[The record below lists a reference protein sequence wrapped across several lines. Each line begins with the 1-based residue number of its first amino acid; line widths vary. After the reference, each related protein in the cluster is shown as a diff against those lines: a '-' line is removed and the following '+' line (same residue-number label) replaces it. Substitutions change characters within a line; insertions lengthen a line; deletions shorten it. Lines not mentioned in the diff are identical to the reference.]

1 MNILRFKAYLGLAI
15 LLSFIGLLF
24 CFRSISS
31 AQSSPKMEFSI
42 VLENSECKLEEPIYA
57 TFKLKNTGTIPAY
70 VNKRFYLGSEE
81 APKEKREVFFI
92 ITSPLSTKLYCK
104 YSYETGLPKSEYFQL
119 LQPGEEAS
127 SEFKRD
133 LRAYFD
139 FTETGTY
146 QIVAVYQNVYGKEI
160 GLDVF
165 SDKAISR
172 PVSLKILPKD

>member
-92 ITSPLSTKLYCK
+92 ITSPLSIPMKRGCQSQSISSCFSPARKRHLSLRGTC
-104 YSYETGLPKSEYFQL
+104 GLIL
-119 LQPGEEAS
+119 
-127 SEFKRD
+127 
-133 LRAYFD
+133 
-139 FTETGTY
+139 
-146 QIVAVYQNVYGKEI
+146 
-160 GLDVF
+160 
-165 SDKAISR
+165 
-172 PVSLKILPKD
+172 ILPKPGPIRS